1 MSSVCIEELE
11 ACIFS
16 LSKAA
21 SKFADK
27 CGSAI
32 SNLQKLQ
39 ATTCAQWQRQT
50 DQGWVDYEQSIN
62 DLLESAHRH
71 SRSIIKFRLNGN
83 VYTADLSGLV
93 VQKQYSEPYT
103 RRAIRRSVTAGDLSI
118 AAMVQMVE
126 MFKHEFTECEHQ
138 LITDLRATVTATGSD
153 TVKQVAWECDTD
165 SGWVAYSAALSAM
178 LETGHKVSTMHCNVL
193 SYLPYCVLPA

>member
-11 ACIFS
+11 ACISS

-21 SKFADK
+21 LKFAEK

-32 SNLQKLQ
+32 STLQKLQ

-50 DQGWVDYEQSIN
+50 SQGWVDYEQSVN
-62 DLLESAHRH
+62 DLLESAHRR

-83 VYTADLSGLV
+83 VYIADLSGLV
-93 VQKQYSEPYT
+93 QEQYSEPYT
-103 RRAIRRSVTAGDLSI
+103 RRAMRRSVTAGNLGI

-126 MFKHEFTECEHQ
+126 TFKHEFTECEHQ
-138 LITDLRATVTATGSD
+138 LITDPRATVTATGSD

-165 SGWVAYSAALSAM
+165 SGWVAYSAALSYL
-178 LETGHKVSTMHCNVL
+178 LEAGYTVSTMFT
-193 SYLPYCVLPA
+193 